1 MEYGT
6 LLENPRR
13 RRRKSKAR
21 SRTASGRFRKKAT
34 RTRRRRRARKN
45 PSFAVNAAPRRRRRS
60 SRRRRSVSRRRRNP
74 GIGGGIAS
82 RFSGALT
89 RGFGL
94 TTGDLIGDVLTRAVL
109 KFSPMKRF
117 AMGGPV
123 TRIAVGVLADPL
135 LKMARVPSGIRADFG
150 AVNVAAGILALTSG
164 VRQRVLGQAGLSDYE
179 LADYELAADDGPPAG
194 VLGDYELAGG
204 PPAGVLGD
212 DDEDFALLGSGDDE
226 SDNYS

>member
-13 RRRKSKAR
+13 RRRRKSKARSR
-21 SRTASGRFRKKAT
+21 SRTASGRFRKTAT
-34 RTRRRRRARKN
+34 RTRRRRRVARKN
-45 PSFAVNAAPRRRRRS
+45 PFAMNAAPRRRRRS

-82 RFSGALT
+82 RFSGALK
-89 RGFGL
+89 RGLGL
-94 TTGDLIGDVLTRAVL
+94 TIGDLIGDVLTRAVL

-150 AVNVAAGILALTSG
+150 AVNVAAGILSLTSG

-179 LADYELAADDGPPAG
+179 LADYDGPPAG
-194 VLGDYELAGG
+194 VLGDYELAADDG